1 MTLYSALH
9 AMPEPST
16 NWTFLTNHSHVLLS
30 IWQQPDIKVRE
41 IAQVVGIT
49 ERAVMRIIRELHDAG
64 FLSIEKSGRENR
76 YTVVT
81 GLPLR
86 HPLEKNHTV
95 GELLETLSGHESLVT
110 A

>member
-1 MTLYSALH
+1 MCFLGFDSVSDA
-9 AMPEPST
+9 ST

-49 ERAVMRIIRELHDAG
+49 ERAVLRIVSELSAAG
-64 FLSIEKSGRENR
+64 FLNIEKSGRENR

-81 GLPLR
+81 DLPLR
-86 HPLEKNHTV
+86 PPLEKDHTV
-95 GELLETLSGHESLVT
+95 GELLEPLSGHESLVT